1 MKNSS
6 PRGTVRPGPGHHK
19 QYGALAGWRA
29 VRGGGALQPRRTRGV
44 LGLASCGS
52 RTSRAGRDSHLSC
65 LQSCGGWHGPQ
76 GPEPHTGASWAERLQ
91 PPQGDGH
98 VALCGR
104 GGRVWGPWVTKPKLL
119 LPDAQQRHAFAATEG
134 FI

>member
-1 MKNSS
+1 M
-6 PRGTVRPGPGHHK
+6 
-19 QYGALAGWRA
+19 
-29 VRGGGALQPRRTRGV
+29 